1 MTEAARTDLARPL
14 LDPGRFLLDGEVT
27 HLNHGSFGAC
37 PRSVLETQTRLR
49 QRLERDAIAFL
60 DRELF
65 ERLDAARATLA
76 AFVGARTQDLV
87 FVSNATTGVNAVL
100 RSLRFRP
107 GDELLCTNHGYGA
120 CTNALAFVA
129 ERAGARLRVVD
140 LPFPLRDPSQVVER
154 VLGALSDRSR
164 LLLIDHVTSPTGLVL
179 PLEAIVPEAERRGVR
194 VLVDG
199 AHAPGML
206 DLDLR
211 TLAPSYY
218 TGNWHKWCCA
228 PKGTGLLW
236 VREDRQAEIHPAVIS
251 HGLRASLPG
260 RPRLHLE
267 FDWVGTMDP
276 TPHLCA
282 AEAVRTLEAE
292 IPGGWPA
299 LRRRNRALALAAR
312 DLLCE
317 ALGAEPPAPDAMIGT
332 LASVPLPPDEGVGP
346 HTPFQMD
353 PLQRRLHDAHRI
365 VVPIVRFPK
374 APARQVRLSAH
385 AYNHLSEYER
395 LAGALRAELGG
406 AARA

>member
-1 MTEAARTDLARPL
+1 MHRAAQQTSLARPL
-14 LDPGRFLLDGEVT
+14 LDPGLFLLDPEVV

-37 PRSVLETQTRLR
+37 PRSVLETQARLR
-49 QRLERDAIAFL
+49 ERLERDAIAFL

-65 ERLDAARATLA
+65 ERLDDARATLA
-76 AFVGARTQDLV
+76 AFVGARPRDLV

-107 GDELLCTNHGYGA
+107 GDELLCTSHGYGA
-120 CTNALAFVA
+120 CTNALTFVA
-129 ERAGARLRVVD
+129 ERDGARVRIID
-140 LPFPLRDPSQVVER
+140 LPFPLADPAQVTER
-154 VLGALSDRSR
+154 VLEALSHRSR

-179 PLEAIVPEAERRGVR
+179 PLEEIVPEAERRGVR

-199 AHAPGML
+199 AHGPGML
-206 DLDLR
+206 DLDL
-211 TLAPSYY
+211 TALAPSYY

-260 RPRLHLE
+260 RSRLHLE

-282 AEAVRTLEAE
+282 AEAVRTLEARV
-292 IPGGWPA
+292 PGGWPA

-317 ALGAEPPAPDAMIGT
+317 ALGTEPPAPDTMIGT
-332 LASVPLPPDEGVGP
+332 LASVPLPPGEAAGP
-346 HTPFQMD
+346 HSPFEMD

-365 VVPIVRFPK
+365 VAPVVSFPSP
-374 APARQVRLSAH
+374 PARQVRLSAH
-385 AYNHLSEYER
+385 AYNHLPEYEH
-395 LAGALRAELGG
+395 LAQALRTEL
-406 AARA
+406 